1 MRLAVREVAVA
12 VTSRRLR
19 AGLAGWCLLLVGAGA
34 VAGVLPEDRADALY
48 HYYDGGGVQIDGPSL
63 LMRKSVGQ
71 SFSLFGNYYED
82 AISSASIDVVTT
94 ASPYDE
100 SRTEYSLGFDYLRGD
115 TTMSFAYG
123 NSDEDDYQAD
133 TFNFGIAQD
142 IFGGMTTVTLG
153 YGKGNDTVMSNADP
167 DFEEDMDRQSYRL
180 GVSQVITRNMLAS
193 VNYEVVTDEG
203 FLNNP
208 YRSVRYLDAAS
219 GTGYSFQPERYPNT
233 RTSNAV
239 GVRSRYFLPYRA
251 AVHGGYRF
259 FTDDWDIDAHNAD
272 LGYTHPIGP
281 WSFEL
286 GYRYYTQSAAEF
298 FSDLFPY
305 QDAQNFL
312 ARDKE
317 LSSFNSHTFQ
327 VGVSYD
333 FIEGGWSFLEK
344 GTVNVFY
351 DHVWFSYD
359 DFRDLR
365 DNTGAIPGQEPTYDF
380 EADIMQLFVSF
391 WF

>member
-1 MRLAVREVAVA
+1 MRPAALGVAVA
-12 VTSRRLR
+12 ATSRTLR
-19 AGLAGWCLLLVGAGA
+19 AGLVGWCLLLAGA
-34 VAGVLPEDRADALY
+34 SALAGVLPEDRADALY
-48 HYYDGGGVQIDGPSL
+48 HYYDGGDVQIDGPSL

-71 SFSLFGNYYED
+71 SFSFFGNYYED
-82 AISSASIDVVTT
+82 AITSASIDVVTT

-100 SRTEYSLGFDYLRGD
+100 TRAEYSLGVDYLRGD

-123 NSDEDDYQAD
+123 NSDEDDYQAE
-133 TFNFGIAQD
+133 TFNIGIAQD
-142 IFGGMTTVTLG
+142 IFGGMTTVSLG

-167 DFEEDMDRQSYRL
+167 DFEEDMDRQAYRL

-208 YRSVRYLDAAS
+208 YRSVRYLDAGGGGFS
-219 GTGYSFQPERYPNT
+219 YQPERYPNT

-251 AVHGGYRF
+251 ALSGGYRF
-259 FTDDWDIDAHNAD
+259 FTDDWGIDAHTGD
-272 LGYTHPIGP
+272 VGYTHPVGAFN
-281 WSFEL
+281 FEI
-286 GYRYYTQSAAEF
+286 GYRYYTQSSADF
-298 FSDLFPY
+298 YSDLFPY
-305 QDAQNFL
+305 VDAQNFL

-317 LSSFNSHTFQ
+317 LSSFDSHTAKI
-327 VGVSYD
+327 GVSYD

-344 GTVNVFY
+344 GSLNVFY
-351 DHVWFSYD
+351 DHVWFTYE

-365 DNTGAIPGQEPTYDF
+365 DTTGVIPGEEPTYEF
-380 EADIMQLFVSF
+380 EADILQLFVSF